1 VLAELRRRGRTGVSV
16 ILEHWPPFAGTIEES
31 VRLEEQWFSKSVRC
45 MQSKI

>member
-1 VLAELRRRGRTGVSV
+1 VLAELRRHGRTGLSV

-31 VRLEEQWFSKSVRC
+31 IRLEEQWFWKSVRF